1 MPGAETYT
9 ANVML
14 GMMLGLAIECPI
26 FMFDV
31 FLFANA

>member
-9 ANVML
+9 AIFVLWMML
-14 GMMLGLAIECPI
+14 GMAIECLI
-26 FMFDV
+26 FMFGV